1 MILSSCVVKQRR
13 TFFGQTVRL
22 KKADVLKEKSGGD
35 VFPLL
40 SRGERTTTVSS
51 SLFLRSIL
59 MRIFLRV
66 LCTQKRA
73 SRPQPET
80 FHLSLF
86 NSMMMMI
93 SHVCIRSSFSLRDA
107 KRIKSS
113 YPSSSKEEENN
124 KLSSTLVVFKRT
136 PRIWY

>member
-1 MILSSCVVKQRR
+1 MILISCVVKQRR

-22 KKADVLKEKSGGD
+22 KKADVLKERAAVMCSLF
-35 VFPLL
+35 FPAK
-40 SRGERTTTVSS
+40 EDDTVSS

-59 MRIFLRV
+59 MIIFLRV

-80 FHLSLF
+80 SFISLF
-86 NSMMMMI
+86 NSMMMI
-93 SHVCIRSSFSLRDA
+93 SHVYSFVLFI
-107 KRIKSS
+107 KRREENKKQLV
-113 YPSSSKEEENN
+113 SSSKEEENN

>member
-1 MILSSCVVKQRR
+1 MILSSCVVEQQRR

-59 MRIFLRV
+59 MCIFLRV

-73 SRPQPET
+73 SRHQPET
-80 FHLSLF
+80 SFISLF
-86 NSMMMMI
+86 NSMTMI
-93 SHVCIRSSFSLRDA
+93 SHVCILSSFSLRDA
-107 KRIKSS
+107 KRIKEQF
-113 YPSSSKEEENN
+113 SSSKEEENN

>member
-35 VFPLL
+35 VFP
-40 SRGERTTTVSS
+40 SFPQKRTTTVSS

-59 MRIFLRV
+59 MCIFLRV

-73 SRPQPET
+73 SRHQPET
-80 FHLSLF
+80 SFISLF
-86 NSMMMMI
+86 NSMMMI
-93 SHVCIRSSFSLRDA
+93 SHVCILSSFSLRDA
-107 KRIKSS
+107 KRIKEQF
-113 YPSSSKEEENN
+113 SSSKEEENN

>member
-1 MILSSCVVKQRR
+1 MILSSCVVEQQRR

-51 SLFLRSIL
+51 SLFLR
-59 MRIFLRV
+59 V
-66 LCTQKRA
+66 LCTQERA
-73 SRPQPET
+73 SRHQPET
-80 FHLSLF
+80 SFISLF
-86 NSMMMMI
+86 NSMMMI
-93 SHVCIRSSFSLRDA
+93 SHVCILSSFYLRDA
-107 KRIKSS
+107 KRIKEQF
-113 YPSSSKEEENN
+113 SSSKEEENN

>member
-1 MILSSCVVKQRR
+1 MILSSCVVEQQRR

-51 SLFLRSIL
+51 SLFLR
-59 MRIFLRV
+59 V

-73 SRPQPET
+73 SRHQPET
-80 FHLSLF
+80 SFISLF
-86 NSMMMMI
+86 NSMMMI
-93 SHVCIRSSFSLRDA
+93 SHVCILSSFSLRDA
-107 KRIKSS
+107 KRIKEQLV
-113 YPSSSKEEENN
+113 SSSKEEENN

>member
-40 SRGERTTTVSS
+40 SRKERTTTVSS

-73 SRPQPET
+73 SRHQPET
-80 FHLSLF
+80 SFISLF
-86 NSMMMMI
+86 NSDDDDLAC
-93 SHVCIRSSFSLRDA
+93 VYSFVLF
-107 KRIKSS
+107 I
-113 YPSSSKEEENN
+113 
-124 KLSSTLVVFKRT
+124 
-136 PRIWY
+136 